1 MYLEREIRKTG
12 FLFLFLRTICLT
24 EKDFF
29 LIPVFMGG
37 LRLLPDVILSVH
49 FIFHRNSVYLHTLAD
64 DFYNKIFEKNMNI
77 FLDTGK
83 YVLLMKRVLVSPDR
97 WKMFFRQFPKE
108 LEKLGLQSLPIVIII
123 SVFIGAIMTIQT
135 KLNTENPM
143 LPTYS
148 TGLVT
153 RDTLLLEFSST
164 ILCLILAGKIGSNIA
179 SEIGTMRITEQ
190 IDALEIMGV
199 NSANYL
205 ILPKITAF
213 VFMMPFLVIFSM
225 GIGLFGGYLVGV
237 FSDIITT
244 ADYLVGIQY
253 AFIPY
258 YVTYSLVKSLV
269 FAFII
274 SSVAA
279 YYGYYA
285 YGGALDVG
293 KASTNAVVNSSI
305 LILFFNLLITNVMLN

>member
-1 MYLEREIRKTG
+1 MTN
-12 FLFLFLRTICLT
+12 LFKQVG
-24 EKDFF
+24 EY
-29 LIPVFMGG
+29 
-37 LRLLPDVILSVH
+37 S
-49 FIFHRNSVYLHTLAD
+49 
-64 DFYNKIFEKNMNI
+64 
-77 FLDTGK
+77 
-83 YVLLMKRVLVSPDR
+83 LLMKRVFNKPDS
-97 WKMFFRQFPKE
+97 WKMFFRQLPKE
-108 LEKLGLQSLPIVIII
+108 LEKLGLQSLPIVVII

-135 KLNTENPM
+135 KLNTENPL

-164 ILCLILAGKIGSNIA
+164 ILCLILAGKVGSNIA

-205 ILPKITAF
+205 ILPKVTAF
-213 VFMMPFLVIFSM
+213 VLMMPFLVIISM
-225 GIGLFGGYLVGV
+225 AVGLIGGYCVGLFT
-237 FSDIITT
+237 DIIST
-244 ADYLVGIQY
+244 ADYLLGIQY

-258 YVTYSLVKSLV
+258 YVFYAIVKSLV

-274 SSVAA
+274 SSVAS
-279 YYGYYA
+279 YYGYFV

-293 KASTNAVVNSSI
+293 KASTNAVVNGSI
-305 LILFFNLLITNVMLN
+305 LILFFNLLLTNLMLA

>member
-1 MYLEREIRKTG
+1 VTETDFRNIYIYLSIMS
-12 FLFLFLRTICLT
+12 L
-24 EKDFF
+24 
-29 LIPVFMGG
+29 V
-37 LRLLPDVILSVH
+37 S
-49 FIFHRNSVYLHTLAD
+49 
-64 DFYNKIFEKNMNI
+64 
-77 FLDTGK
+77 DTGK
-83 YVLLMKRVLVSPDR
+83 YFMLMNRVFVMPDR
-97 WKMFFRQFPKE
+97 GKMFFRQFPKE
-108 LEKLGLQSLPIVIII
+108 LEKLGLQSLPIVVII
-123 SVFIGAIMTIQT
+123 SLFIGAIMTIQT
-135 KLNTENPM
+135 KLNTENPL

-164 ILCLILAGKIGSNIA
+164 IMCLILAGKVGSNIA

-213 VFMMPFLVIFSM
+213 VVMMPFLVIFSM
-225 GIGLFGGYLVGV
+225 SLGLIGGYLVAFFTNV
-237 FSDIITT
+237 ITT
-244 ADYLVGIQY
+244 ADYLTGIQY

-258 YVTYSLVKSLV
+258 YVFYSVVKSLV
-269 FAFII
+269 FAFVI

-279 YYGYYA
+279 FYGYFS

-293 KASTNAVVNSSI
+293 KASTNAVVNASV
-305 LILFFNLLITNVMLN
+305 LILFFNLLINNLMHG